1 MKEIGIEEL
10 KLLSL
15 EILDKVH
22 EFCMNNNITYFLSY
36 GTLIG
41 AIRHKGYI
49 PWDDDIDIIMPRPDY
64 DRFVSSF
71 NGHYS
76 HLNVFAPELDLQF
89 YMPYANVCDNRTI
102 LDEGV
107 DSHNGIEMGIKI
119 DIFPIDGVPDDDDA
133 FYKLTNKI
141 NRLRWM
147 LWKKKQSV
155 KETYK
160 YSGFVR
166 AIKQL
171 ISSIILLPFTY
182 SGLQKRIRELATSYK
197 YEESKNVD
205 AIAFNLNGD
214 TRVPKKIMDKRI
226 LVDFEGRKFCA
237 MSEFDYFLRTIYGDY
252 MQLPPEEK
260 RIAKHDFTAYWK

>member
-1 MKEIGIEEL
+1 MKEIDIVEL
-10 KLLSL
+10 KKISL
-15 EILDKVH
+15 DILEKVH
-22 EFCMNNNITYFLSY
+22 EFCVQNDIRYYLSY

-64 DRFVSSF
+64 DRFISSF

-76 HLNVFAPELDLQF
+76 HLEVLSPELNPRF
-89 YMPYANVCDNRTI
+89 YMPYANVCDNRTY
-102 LDEGV
+102 LDEGI

-119 DIFPIDGVPDDDDA
+119 DIFPIDGVPADDDA
-133 FYKLTNKI
+133 FVKLTNRI

-155 KETYK
+155 IETYK
-160 YSGFVR
+160 YCGFMG
-166 AIKQL
+166 AIKQFV
-171 ISSIILLPFTY
+171 SSFMLLPFTY
-182 SGLQKRIRELATSYK
+182 SGLQKRIRALATSYK
-197 YEESKNVD
+197 YEESQNVD
-205 AIAFNLNGD
+205 AIVFNLNGD
-214 TRVPKKIMDKRI
+214 TRVPKYVLEESV
-226 LVDFEGRKFCA
+226 LVDFEGRQFCA
-237 MSEFDYFLRTIYGDY
+237 MKEFDYFLRSIYGDY